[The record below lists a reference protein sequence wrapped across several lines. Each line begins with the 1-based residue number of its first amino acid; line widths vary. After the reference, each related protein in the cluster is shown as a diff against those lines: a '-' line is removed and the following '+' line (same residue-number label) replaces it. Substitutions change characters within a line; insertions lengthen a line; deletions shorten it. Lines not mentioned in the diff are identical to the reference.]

1 MSRPLGSRYT
11 ITESLGRGAMGEVF
25 AAEDVDGRDLAVKV
39 LHPDL
44 AQDQSVV
51 SRFVQERGI
60 LVSLADPHLVHVEDL
75 VVEGET
81 LAIVMERIHG
91 PNLATYLAGQ
101 GTLPPAEV
109 CRLGAGIAT
118 GLAAVHAAGVVH
130 RDVKPENV
138 LLDTT
143 GSETSP
149 KVTDFGVSV
158 LTDSQRTRSTML
170 VGTPEYIAPELAN
183 GSEPSPAADLY
194 SLGVMLY
201 KLCCGVTPFAGGSL
215 IAVLKRAAEL
225 PPGRPGGI
233 PDELWDL
240 IHWLLSKRPEQRPDS
255 AHSLAF
261 QLTALAQTLDGPAA
275 PVLSEPPP
283 APGPSV
289 TETPTQFSGLAAPTV
304 VEPNLNK
311 TGNEANS
318 SGPGRKSRKALILG
332 AAVAVVALVLA
343 GVLATTLL
351 RPTAT
356 NASSATTTS
365 AVNDSPS
372 PSLSATP
379 TATISS
385 TPSATSSAS
394 VSATAAPGTVPNLVG
409 KLLPDA
415 QRLLGTSTRLQVTD
429 KFDPSSPD
437 GTVLT
442 QDPQPGTD
450 LSTLG
455 IMKVTVSRSAITT
468 YLADQSAVNGSMSSG
483 SANISGVAYP
493 HSLSATF
500 CDYSPEGA
508 SVEYNLGRNYQTFA
522 ATAGVSDDSQSNSS
536 TVLVEVF
543 ADGRKVS
550 SQTVS
555 YGQAFPINV
564 DMTNVLRLKIQW
576 QGATCGKD
584 GRASLV
590 VGDARILGAPGV
602 VPMPTSTQ

>member
-11 ITESLGRGAMGEVF
+11 INESLGRGAMGEVF
-25 AAEDVDGRDLAVKV
+25 AAEDLDGRDLAVKV

-60 LVSLADPHLVHVEDL
+60 LVSLADPHLVQVEDL

-91 PNLATYLAGQ
+91 PNMAAYLAEQ

-138 LLDTT
+138 LLDAT
-143 GSETSP
+143 GPEMSP

-275 PVLSEPPP
+275 PVLTEPPP
-283 APGPSV
+283 AAGLSV
-289 TETPTQFSGLAAPTV
+289 TETPTHFAGLPAPTV
-304 VEPNLNK
+304 AEPHPNK
-311 TGNEANS
+311 SGNEENIP
-318 SGPGRKSRKALILG
+318 GPGRRSRKALIIGG
-332 AAVAVVALVLA
+332 ATAAVALVLA
-343 GVLATTLL
+343 GVLAATLF

-356 NASSATTTS
+356 SASSTTTTS
-365 AVNDSPS
+365 AVTESPS
-372 PSLSATP
+372 PSQ
-379 TATISS
+379 
-385 TPSATSSAS
+385 TPSATFSSTAS
-394 VSATAAPGTVPNLVG
+394 ATSTASSSATAAPGTVPNIVG

-429 KFDPSSPD
+429 KYDPSSPD

-442 QDPQPGTD
+442 QDPKSGTD

-455 IMKVTVSRSAITT
+455 IMKVTIARSAITN
-468 YLADQSAVNGSMSSG
+468 YLADQRSVSGNISSG
-483 SANISGVAYP
+483 SATVSGVAYP
-493 HSLSATF
+493 HSLYASF
-500 CDYSPEGA
+500 CEWGTGGG

-522 ATAGVSDDSQSNSS
+522 ATAGVADDSRSNAS
-536 TVLVEVF
+536 TALLEVF
-543 ADGRKVS
+543 ADGRKVY

-555 YGQAFPINV
+555 YGQPFPINV

-576 QGATCGKD
+576 QGATCAKD
-584 GRASLV
+584 GQASLV

>member
-1 MSRPLGSRYT
+1 
-11 ITESLGRGAMGEVF
+11 MGEVF

-39 LHPDL
+39 LHADL
-44 AQDQSVV
+44 AQDQAVV
-51 SRFVQERGI
+51 SRFIQERGI
-60 LVSLADPHLVHVEDL
+60 LVSLADPHLVKVEDL

-91 PNLATYLAGQ
+91 PNLAAHLTGQ

-109 CRLGAGIAT
+109 CRLGAGIAA
-118 GLAAVHAAGVVH
+118 GLAAVHEAGVVH

-138 LLDTT
+138 LLDAS
-143 GSETSP
+143 GSEMLP
-149 KVTDFGVSV
+149 KVTDFGVSA

-183 GSEPSPAADLY
+183 GGEPTPAADLY
-194 SLGVMLY
+194 SLGIMLY
-201 KLCCGVTPFAGGSL
+201 KLACGVTPFVGGSL

-225 PPGRPGGI
+225 PPGRPEGI

-255 AHSLAF
+255 ASSLAF
-261 QLTALAQTLDGPAA
+261 QLAALAQALDGTPAA
-275 PVLSEPPP
+275 PLLTAPP
-283 APGPSV
+283 AAPGLSV
-289 TETPTQFSGLAAPTV
+289 TETPTQFAGITAATV
-304 VEPNLNK
+304 AEPNTNK
-311 TGNEANS
+311 PGEETNI
-318 SGPGRKSRKALILG
+318 SGPARNRKPLIIG
-332 AAVAVVALVLA
+332 AAGVAVALVLA
-343 GVLATTLL
+343 GILTANLF

-356 NASSATTTS
+356 NASSTTATS
-365 AVNDSPS
+365 AANDVVSQ
-372 PSLSATP
+372 SATASVTP
-379 TATISS
+379 TSTWTS
-385 TPSATSSAS
+385 TPSATASSS
-394 VSATAAPGTVPNLVG
+394 SSATAAPGTVPNIVG
-409 KLLPDA
+409 KSLPEA

-429 KFDPSSPD
+429 KYDPSSPD

-455 IMKVTVSRSAITT
+455 IMKVSVARSAVTN
-468 YLADQSAVNGSMSSG
+468 YLADQQSVNGSMSKG
-483 SANISGVAYP
+483 SATISGVAYP
-493 HSLSATF
+493 HSITTNF
-500 CDYSPEGA
+500 CNWGDTAGG

-522 ATAGVSDDSQSNSS
+522 ATAGLADDSHSNAS
-536 TVLVEVF
+536 TALLEIF
-543 ADGRKVS
+543 ADGRKVY

-564 DMTNVLRLKIQW
+564 DMTNVLRLKIQY
-576 QGATCGKD
+576 QGATCAKD
-584 GRASLV
+584 GEAELV

>member
-1 MSRPLGSRYT
+1 
-11 ITESLGRGAMGEVF
+11 MGEVF

-60 LVSLADPHLVHVEDL
+60 LVSLADPYLVQVEDL

-101 GTLPPAEV
+101 GTLPPADV

-138 LLDTT
+138 LLDTS
-143 GSETSP
+143 GSEMSP

-194 SLGVMLY
+194 SLGIMLY
-201 KLCCGVTPFAGGSL
+201 KLACGVTPFVGGSL

-255 AHSLAF
+255 ASSLAF
-261 QLTALAQTLDGPAA
+261 QLTALAQALDGVPAA
-275 PVLSEPPP
+275 PVLTEPPP
-283 APGPSV
+283 APGLSV

-304 VEPNLNK
+304 AEPNLNK
-311 TGNEANS
+311 PGSEANVPS
-318 SGPGRKSRKALILG
+318 RGRRSRKALIIG
-332 AAVAVVALVLA
+332 AAVVAVVLVLA
-343 GVLATTLL
+343 GIL
-351 RPTAT
+351 TAT
-356 NASSATTTS
+356 LFRPAATSASSTTTTA
-365 AVNDSPS
+365 AVSDSPS
-372 PSLSATP
+372 PSPSVTP
-379 TATISS
+379 TATFSS
-385 TPSATSSAS
+385 TPSATASAS

-409 KLLPDA
+409 KTLPEA

-429 KFDPSSPD
+429 KYDPSSPD

-442 QDPQPGTD
+442 QDPTPGTD

-455 IMKVTVSRSAITT
+455 IMKVSVARSAVTN
-468 YLADQSAVNGSMSSG
+468 YLADQQAVNGYIRAG
-483 SANISGVAYP
+483 SATVSGVAYP
-493 HSLSATF
+493 HSLYTSF
-500 CDYSPEGA
+500 CDGGTGGA
-508 SVEYNLGRNYQTFA
+508 FVEYNLGRNYQTFA
-522 ATAGVSDDSQSNSS
+522 ATAGVADDSHSNAS
-536 TVLVEVF
+536 TALLEVF
-543 ADGRKVS
+543 ADGRKVY

-576 QGATCGKD
+576 QGATCAKD
-584 GRASLV
+584 GEAELV